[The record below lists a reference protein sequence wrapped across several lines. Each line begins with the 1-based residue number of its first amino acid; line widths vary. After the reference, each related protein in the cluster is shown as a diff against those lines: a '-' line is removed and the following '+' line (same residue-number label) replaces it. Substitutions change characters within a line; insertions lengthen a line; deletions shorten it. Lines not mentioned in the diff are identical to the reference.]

1 MCPCDVT
8 SHGLAYTILQK
19 ATDDVDNV
27 VPFVFK
33 FDETMAKQ
41 AKKQYD
47 VYAKYLSKSIRSGGN

>member
-8 SHGLAYTILQK
+8 SHGLAYTILRK

-33 FDETMAKQ
+33 FETMAKQ

-47 VYAKYLSKSIRSGGN
+47 VNAKFLSKSIRSGGN